1 MDIGCA
7 VSRAKMTAVYGS
19 HPVVHV
25 LHSVQGCNF
34 VGCNEIASACAALSI
49 GARLV
54 LWDWILAVQ

>member
-7 VSRAKMTAVYGS
+7 VSRAKMTDVYVS

-34 VGCNEIASACAALSI
+34 VGCNEIASARAALSI